1 MFRKALQK
9 ILPVVVCAGLVMP
22 ASLQAQSSDSLL
34 RSRFPELANYLNV
47 SEVLQAAVFD
57 EVALTNQS
65 PEAEIGKGLLL
76 DAIVELAEAKYSHY
90 HTSANHLAML
100 GPHRLFESR
109 ATPGLQAMVRSELS
123 EQEVQRLMEANGS
136 IPPKAIAVLTRGR
149 EFADTLMEI
158 YLDNSIY
165 DKHTAVDEALAEYL
179 SDDEMS
185 VAAAPKSADLLSE
198 HPYAYAFRVGFPQLS
213 GMTWASQWMQLAM
226 LEITLTAASDAD
238 LEAGM
243 QGVADIYIDKI
254 ARAHGSMIS
263 LPTDIPTMPA
273 IAPNLYSF
281 HPGAAY
287 VLDNIS
293 ALKVVIGDVLAYP
306 NVTDRGAAIEEMLA
320 QFTDKDEYL
329 DNEMNYLTFVLRGGI
344 FNQGGP
350 ALGGMEQSERNRSRV
365 ATEQGHVSNYPML

>member
-109 ATPGLQAMVRSELS
+109 ATPGLQAMVRSEFS

-263 LPTDIPTMPA
+263 
-273 IAPNLYSF
+273 F
-281 HPGAAY
+281 
-287 VLDNIS
+287 
-293 ALKVVIGDVLAYP
+293 
-306 NVTDRGAAIEEMLA
+306 R
-320 QFTDKDEYL
+320 
-329 DNEMNYLTFVLRGGI
+329 R
-344 FNQGGP
+344 
-350 ALGGMEQSERNRSRV
+350 
-365 ATEQGHVSNYPML
+365 